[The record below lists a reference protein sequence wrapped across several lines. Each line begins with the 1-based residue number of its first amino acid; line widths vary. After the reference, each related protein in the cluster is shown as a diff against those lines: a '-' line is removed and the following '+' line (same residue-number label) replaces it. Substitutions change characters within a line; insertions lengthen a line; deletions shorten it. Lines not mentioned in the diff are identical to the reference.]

1 MVSGTGGTRRKAQFR
16 GTALKWRR
24 LEDKTKLDASDGW
37 TGARR
42 GSWKGKFSLL
52 EWALADEH
60 RPRALLPK
68 FCVNPLVLQLC
79 WVQMPPLALHS
90 CFVLCSGSSRL
101 QHKDVPAKEAV
112 VLSAI

>member
-24 LEDKTKLDASDGW
+24 LGDKTKLYASDGW

-42 GSWKGKFSLL
+42 GCWKGKFSLL

-60 RPRALLPK
+60 RPCALLPK
-68 FCVNPLVLQLC
+68 FCVNPLVLHLC
-79 WVQMPPLALHS
+79 RVQIPPPALQS

-112 VLSAI
+112 VLRAI